1 MLTEGRKGKENPT
14 VNSPS
19 REAYKKQH
27 ADSLEY
33 QPNSNSS
40 FQEQPSCTGW
50 VDSSRPLSAPDI
62 VDGFY
67 LNLLDWSSSNV
78 LAIALENIVYL
89 WDASDGSTLEL
100 VTVENFV

>member
-1 MLTEGRKGKENPT
+1 MDMDYAHFMLTEGRKGKENPT

-40 FQEQPSCTGW
+40 FQEQPSCTGR
-50 VDSSRPLSAPDI
+50 VDSSRPLSAPGI
-62 VDGFY
+62 SLDGFY

-78 LAIALENIVYL
+78 YL
-89 WDASDGSTLEL
+89 WDASDGSTSEL
-100 VTVENFV
+100 VTIENFV